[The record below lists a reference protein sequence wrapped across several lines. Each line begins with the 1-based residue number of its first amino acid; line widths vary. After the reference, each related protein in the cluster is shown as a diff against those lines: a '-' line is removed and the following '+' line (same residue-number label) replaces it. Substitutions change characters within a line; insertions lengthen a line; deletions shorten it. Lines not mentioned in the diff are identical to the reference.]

1 MKRALLEHLK
11 GEKINLERTTLNP
24 LYFIYLSCFS
34 QAKEKLLEHCTRKLI
49 EIEASNEDNEILI
62 TNYTSMNLH
71 EYAFTLLEE
80 KNNIA
85 KSGMEY
91 LTCND
96 IQKEMKN
103 CKNFVKNNPEK
114 VLEAGITKVQ
124 NSHGKNFSM
133 IAYKK
138 EEEEKYKAVIHKYI
152 NTSYSKEEINRKI

>member
-1 MKRALLEHLK
+1 
-11 GEKINLERTTLNP
+11 
-24 LYFIYLSCFS
+24 
-34 QAKEKLLEHCTRKLI
+34 
-49 EIEASNEDNEILI
+49 
-62 TNYTSMNLH
+62 MNLH

-96 IQKEMKN
+96 LQKEMKN

-114 VLEAGITKVQ
+114 VLETGITKVQ
-124 NSHGKNFSM
+124 NNHGKNFSM